1 MGEDRFQ
8 HMRPFLDAE
17 VPKAI
22 ERLMGEKALHTAL
35 EAFMG
40 VDQAQWALEQAK
52 RVNSIF
58 EFQDHISRP
67 LVKHILD
74 TTASEVTFSFPDG
87 FDPVGALFISNHRD
101 IVLDPA
107 LINLAL
113 SDQGAPTTEIG
124 IGSNLLGLSWVRDV
138 VRLNRSFV
146 VPRGGGPRQQLQA
159 SADVAAYVRS
169 VVLENQRSVWLAQRE
184 GRAKDG
190 NDLTSPALIRML
202 LDGGGEEMWSA
213 LRVHAVSLSYEWD
226 PCDAMKVR
234 ELLIRHAQGGE
245 YQKVA
250 GEDEK
255 SMRKGLLEWKGR
267 IHISFS
273 APLAWEE
280 GPERNHVR
288 MASVVDECIHRQ
300 LRPFDNAAYAAHLIG
315 EAGVSPK
322 ILSDESIG
330 EACEER
336 LASVVEEVQLNTAFT
351 QEEIRTVWCQM
362 MARPW
367 VNAQHSK
374 MSSAISG

>member
-8 HMRPFLDAE
+8 HMRPFFDAE

-22 ERLMGEKALHTAL
+22 ERLMGEEALHEAL
-35 EAFMG
+35 EAFLG
-40 VDQAQWALEQAK
+40 RRQSQWALGQAK
-52 RVNSIF
+52 FVNSIA
-58 EFQDHISRP
+58 EFQNHISKP

-74 TTASEVTFSFPDG
+74 TTASEVTFSFPEG

-113 SDQGAPTTEIG
+113 TERGAPTTEIG

-146 VPRGGGPRQQLQA
+146 VPRGGGPREQLQA

-213 LRVHAVSLSYEWD
+213 LRVHVVSLSYEWD

-234 ELLIRHAQGGE
+234 ELLIRKAQEGAYE
-245 YQKVA
+245 KAA

-273 APLAWEE
+273 SPLAWQD
-280 GPERNHVR
+280 GPERDHVR
-288 MASVVDECIHRQ
+288 MASVVDDRIHRQ
-300 LRPFDNAAYAAHLIG
+300 LWPFDNAAYAAHLIG
-315 EAGVSPK
+315 EAGVSTE
-322 ILSDESIG
+322 IISDASIRD
-330 EACEER
+330 ACEER
-336 LASVVEEVQLNTAFT
+336 LVSVTKEVQLNTAFSE
-351 QEEIRTVWCQM
+351 EEIRTVWCQM

-367 VNAQHSK
+367 LNVQHSK